1 MHLLA
6 QQVAGAELSVPLE
19 HISITGR
26 VHLIVKQTQ
35 RREIQRKAPTS
46 RQRRVNSVVD
56 DATRELARGFR
67 RLKSTSKVRRRAAAK
82 NMCLAP
88 QRISDTPRSAP
99 YALAATRFT
108 RSS

>member
-6 QQVAGAELSVPLE
+6 RQVAGAELPVSLE
-19 HISITGR
+19 HISITGW
-26 VHLIVKQTQ
+26 VHLIFK
-35 RREIQRKAPTS
+35 
-46 RQRRVNSVVD
+46 D
-56 DATRELARGFR
+56 H
-67 RLKSTSKVRRRAAAK
+67 KSTAKVSRRAAAK

-108 RSS
+108 RSSLKNNFQICQTVLKPRMFADAMDRRGICVEG